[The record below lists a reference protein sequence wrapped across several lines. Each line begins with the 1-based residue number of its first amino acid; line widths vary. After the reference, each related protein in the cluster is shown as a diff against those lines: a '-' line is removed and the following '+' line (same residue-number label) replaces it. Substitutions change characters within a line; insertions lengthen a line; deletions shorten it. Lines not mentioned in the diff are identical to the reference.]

1 MRKLAIVTLTAVPI
15 ALVAWVVHQGLTP
28 PPPERLTAAAKPAA
42 PPGAQP
48 SAPAAAAAS
57 AKPADADGALLALFD
72 GLLGPG
78 EKAKLYDSNGLFDY
92 IDGGAP
98 VFIERGF
105 RRLGAAELKLEGSD
119 VVCDVYDMATPENS
133 TAIFNKEKSSN
144 AKAVEG
150 WPAAISGAMSF
161 VFHSGPY
168 YIKLTAF
175 DPKGEAQLAK
185 LAQKIKERTATP
197 PVAIAT
203 GAVAKPAGEPAV
215 AAAPSGEEDKALAAL
230 FDGELGGA
238 KVKEKVALYDSKG
251 LFDYIDGGA
260 PVFIERGFR
269 KLAATELASAEGSD
283 LDCAVYDMAKPEN
296 AKAIF
301 EKERSKNA
309 QPVDGWDEAITGNL
323 SFVFWSDRYYVK
335 LTSFDARGESALFP
349 LAKALRRKAR

>member
-1 MRKLAIVTLTAVPI
+1 MRKLAIVTLVAVPV
-15 ALVAWVVHQGLTP
+15 ALVAWVVHQGLNP
-28 PPPERLTAAAKPAA
+28 PPPERLPAAGKPA
-42 PPGAQP
+42 P
-48 SAPAAAAAS
+48 SASGSPPASAQAAAAG
-57 AKPADADGALLALFD
+57 KPADADAALLALFD

-78 EKAKLYDSNGLFDY
+78 EQARLYDSNGLFDY

-133 TAIFNKEKSSN
+133 TAIFHKERSAN

-150 WPAAISGAMSF
+150 WPAAIAGAMSF
-161 VFHSGPY
+161 VFHSGAY
-168 YIKLTAF
+168 YVKLTAF
-175 DPKGEAQLAK
+175 DAGGEAQLPK
-185 LAQKIKERTATP
+185 LAQKLRERTATK
-197 PVAIAT
+197 PVAVAT
-203 GAVAKPAGEPAV
+203 GPDQAAQAQAPAPAGD
-215 AAAPSGEEDKALAAL
+215 EDQALVAL
-230 FDGELGGA
+230 FDGDLGGA

-283 LDCAVYDMAKPEN
+283 LDCAVYDMARPET

-301 EKERSKNA
+301 EKERSQSA

-335 LTSFDARGESALFP
+335 LTAFDAKGESALLG